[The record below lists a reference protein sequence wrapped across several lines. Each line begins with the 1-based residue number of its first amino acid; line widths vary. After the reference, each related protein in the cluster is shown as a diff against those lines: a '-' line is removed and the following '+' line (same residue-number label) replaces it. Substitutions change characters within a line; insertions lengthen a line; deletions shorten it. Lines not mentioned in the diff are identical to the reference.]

1 MDPRHLQ
8 HLVVQH
14 LTRVP
19 AVWLFGCLASCLAA
33 WLPGWLAPGWL
44 TGCLAAWLS
53 AWLARSL
60 AGWLVG
66 WLALGIVNISLV
78 FLAYL
83 NMCTQNCYKTIG
95 FY

>member
-33 WLPGWLAPGWL
+33 WQAGPWLAAGWLVG
-44 TGCLAAWLS
+44 
-53 AWLARSL
+53 WLARSL

-66 WLALGIVNISLV
+66 WLALGILNISLV
-78 FLAYL
+78 FLH
-83 NMCTQNCYKTIG
+83 I
-95 FY
+95 